1 MDMKAKVK
9 FGEKAMVA
17 QITYP
22 SGAPGEVWQGS
33 LDWLWE
39 KFNAEFQ
46 TSPGARCSVY
56 DGVFG
61 DDESLVAEWSF

>member
-1 MDMKAKVK
+1 MTAKIE
-9 FGEKAMVA
+9 FGSKAMVA

-22 SGAPGEVWQGS
+22 SGALGDVWQGS

-39 KFNAEFQ
+39 RFNAEFHGM
-46 TSPGARCSVY
+46 TGARCAVY